1 MIIVS
6 QDKDSIINFD
16 RTQNIWIDDNVLDK
30 TNTTFEIC
38 ADGETLGEYT
48 TEKRAKEILRE
59 ITQYYKKFEYC
70 RQITIGQRHDDIR
83 KNELGVYEMPGS

>member
-16 RTQNIWIDDNVLDK
+16 RTQNIWIDDNILDK

-38 ADGETLGEYT
+38 ADDVTLGEYA
-48 TEKRAKEILRE
+48 TEERAKEVLEELIKNIQNTSYIKMDIE
-59 ITQYYKKFEYC
+59 SITTKVSDGIY
-70 RQITIGQRHDDIR
+70 R
-83 KNELGVYEMPGS
+83 MPKE